1 MVKKFRGQVK
11 ISDVQR
17 EFNDIINTINTIVD
31 TYNKSKYV
39 KEIDYTV
46 GDKFLGNAGYTLTVG
61 GLKQVMKA
69 MNGTVIGAKVFE
81 ITPNKKYKISD
92 GVLITESKIY
102 RLPDRVVN
110 VPSNITKVE
119 SIYYNANTD
128 EYEFSQSK
136 VTTMQ
141 KVEVPALDLEKDSEG
156 NYLLSESTDWGK
168 ISCKGT
174 LTLNSG
180 SEGMDLFSGLSGS
193 TSCLKT
199 ETIDVPNLGSK
210 AYTFITGTND
220 GNGFH
225 LNKFPHKSLPDGI
238 NAFNLKTLCTSE
250 DEYNYTL
257 SNCGMV
263 LGYYFVKEDTEYFLP
278 LIVAN
283 TYNYGSY
290 DSGAMD
296 AFVSAN
302 PNGLTLKYDR
312 GSVIT
317 TDKCHMSPQN
327 SSYPEDETYGGGNR
341 LKPNDATSYEAID
354 PAWNWEVHYD
364 KLGIKTMSDD
374 PNTGRSDYFY
384 DKVRAGDDI
393 GSGIEIKTFNLWGRW
408 SNVQYNAVYKTS
420 VQGKYPEDKLVSNA
434 FALDKSGN
442 LIQLY
447 GMRNSDCKPLP
458 EIVAGVRQ
466 CKPVM
471 TLLDANTRVDTGIG
485 KDTKILEACNMAIYS
500 CGDFKSKSAVDGYA
514 MRPNYYSPKFDTG
527 TSIIYKE
534 VKGVDDPNSFK
545 ITDIAPS
552 RKSIYKNDIKNVQ
565 VEDIFGKYKINSQDT
580 TFPKSTWGYGNGYP
594 YGEENTDTSSEAKF
608 VSGMEANQASNNS
621 NNYYELVFGDGNYLV
636 SSNAQN
642 GKHKNAYLQ
651 LINFLYVPKGV
662 KQPYKVKDGDRAI
675 IKGINVVENL
685 NLGEDY

>member
-39 KEIDYTV
+39 NEIDYTV

-136 VTTMQ
+136 VTAMQ
-141 KVEVPALDLEKDSEG
+141 KVEVPALDLEKDSDG
-156 NYLLSESTDWGK
+156 NYLLSESADHNKT
-168 ISCKGT
+168 SCDC
-174 LTLNSG
+174 LIFSY
-180 SEGMDLFSGLSGS
+180 SDEMQLFSGLSGS

-199 ETIDVPNLGSK
+199 ETTDVPNLGNK

-250 DEYNYTL
+250 DEYNSTL
-257 SNCGMV
+257 GNCGMV

-278 LIVAN
+278 LIVTN
-283 TYNYGSY
+283 TYDAGRY

-302 PNGLTLKYDR
+302 PNGLTLEYENGVVK
-312 GSVIT
+312 T
-317 TDKCHMSPQN
+317 TDSFHWSPQN
-327 SSYPEDETYGGGNR
+327 SSYPEDETYGGGYR
-341 LKPNDATSYEAID
+341 LKPNDPTMYEGID
-354 PAWNWEVHYD
+354 PAWNWEVAYD
-364 KLGIKTMSDD
+364 KLNIKTLMDN
-374 PNTGRSDYFY
+374 PNTGNTNWFY
-384 DKVRAGDDI
+384 DKLRAGDDI
-393 GSGIEIKTFNLWGRW
+393 GSGIEIKSFNLWGRW
-408 SNVQYNAVYKTS
+408 SNVQYNSVYKTGI
-420 VQGKYPEDKLVSNA
+420 QGKHPEDRLVSNA
-434 FALDKSGN
+434 FALDKAGN
-442 LIQLY
+442 VIQLY
-447 GMRNSDCKPLP
+447 GMRNGDVKPLP
-458 EIVAGVRQ
+458 DVIAGVRQ
-466 CKPVM
+466 NKPVM
-471 TLLDANTRVDTGIG
+471 TLLDANTRVDTGIV
-485 KDTKILEACNMAIYS
+485 KTTKILEACNMAIYS
-500 CGDFKSKSAVDGYA
+500 CGYFKSKTGTLGYA
-514 MRPNYYSPKFDTG
+514 MRPDYYSPRFDTD
-527 TSIIYKE
+527 TSVVYKE
-534 VKGVDDPNSFK
+534 VEGVDDPNSFK

-565 VEDIFGKYKINSQDT
+565 AEDILGKYKINSQDT
-580 TFPKSTWGYGNGYP
+580 TFSKSTWWYGNGYA
-594 YGEENTDTSSEAKF
+594 YGEENTDTSSDAKF

-651 LINFLYVPKGV
+651 LVNFLYVPKGV

-675 IKGINVVENL
+675 IKGINVIESL
-685 NLGEDY
+685 DLGEEY

>member
-39 KEIDYTV
+39 NEIDYTV

-92 GVLITESKIY
+92 GVLITESKVY
-102 RLPDRVVN
+102 RLPDRVVD

-136 VTTMQ
+136 VTAMQ

-156 NYLLSESTDWGK
+156 NYLLSESTDNGK
-168 ISCKGT
+168 TSCSGT
-174 LTLNSG
+174 INVYG
-180 SEGMDLFSGLSGS
+180 KMELFEGLSGS

-257 SNCGMV
+257 NNCGMV

-278 LIVAN
+278 LIVTN
-283 TYNYGSY
+283 SS
-290 DSGAMD
+290 DGAHNMD

-302 PNGLTLKYDR
+302 PNGLTLEYYR
-312 GSVIT
+312 GTVKT
-317 TDKCHMSPQN
+317 TDECHYSPQN
-327 SSYPEDETYGGGNR
+327 SSYPDDETYGGGYR
-341 LKPNDATSYEAID
+341 LKPNDATSCEAIGS
-354 PAWNWEVHYD
+354 AWNWEVRYD
-364 KLGIKTMSDD
+364 GLGIKTVSDD
-374 PNTGRSDYFY
+374 ANTGRSDYFY
-384 DKVRAGDDI
+384 DKLRAGDNI
-393 GSGIEIKTFNLWGRW
+393 GSGIERKSFNLWGRW
-408 SNVQYNAVYKTS
+408 SNVQYNSVYKTS
-420 VQGKYPEDKLVSNA
+420 IQGKYPEDKLVANA
-434 FALDKSGN
+434 FALDKAGN

-447 GMRNSDCKPLP
+447 GMRNGDCKPLP

-471 TLLDANTRVDTGIG
+471 TLLDANTRVDTGVK
-485 KDTKILEACNMAIYS
+485 KDTKILEACNMVIYS
-500 CGDFKSKSAVDGYA
+500 CSDFRSKMESTRCV
-514 MRPNYYSPKFDTG
+514 MRPDYYSPKFDTG

-534 VKGVDDPNSFK
+534 VEGVDDPNSFK

-565 VEDIFGKYKINSQDT
+565 VEDILGKYKINSQDT
-580 TFPKSTWGYGNGYP
+580 TFPKSTWGYGNKYP
-594 YGEENTDTSSEAKF
+594 YGEENTDTSGEAKF

-651 LINFLYVPKGV
+651 LVNFLYVPKGV
-662 KQPYKVKDGDRAI
+662 QQPYKVKDGDRAI
-675 IKGINVVENL
+675 IKGINVVEDL
-685 NLGEDY
+685 KLGEDY

>member
-1 MVKKFRGQVK
+1 MVERFRGQVK

-39 KEIDYTV
+39 NEIDYTV

-141 KVEVPALDLEKDSEG
+141 KVEVPALDLEKDSED
-156 NYLLSESTDWGK
+156 NYLLSESTDNGK
-168 ISCKGT
+168 TSCSGT
-174 LTLNSG
+174 IDVYGEMELFAGLNG
-180 SEGMDLFSGLSGS
+180 T

-250 DEYNYTL
+250 DEYKYTL
-257 SNCGMV
+257 NACGMI

-278 LIVAN
+278 LIVTN
-283 TYNYGSY
+283 SC
-290 DSGAMD
+290 DGAHDMD

-302 PNGLTLKYDR
+302 PNGLTLEYYR
-312 GSVIT
+312 GTVKT
-317 TDKCHMSPQN
+317 TDNLHSSPQN
-327 SSYPEDETYGGGNR
+327 LTYPDDETYGGGYR
-341 LKPNDATSYEAID
+341 LKPDDATSYEVIGS
-354 PAWNWEVHYD
+354 AWNWEVHYD
-364 KLGIKTMSDD
+364 GLGIMAVSDD
-374 PNTGRSDYFY
+374 PNTGRSDFFY
-384 DKVRAGDDI
+384 DKLRAGDNI
-393 GSGIEIKTFNLWGRW
+393 GSGIERKTFNLWGRW
-408 SNVQYNAVYKTS
+408 SNVQYNSVYKTS
-420 VQGKYPEDKLVSNA
+420 IQGKYPEDKLVANA
-434 FALDKSGN
+434 FALDKAGN

-447 GMRNSDCKPLP
+447 GMRNGDCKPLP

-471 TLLDANTRVDTGIG
+471 TLLDANTRVDTGIR

-500 CGDFKSKSAVDGYA
+500 CGDFKGKSGVNGYA
-514 MRPNYYSPKFDTG
+514 MRPDYYSPKFDTG
-527 TSIIYKE
+527 TSIIYKKVE
-534 VKGVDDPNSFK
+534 GVDDPNSFK

-580 TFPKSTWGYGNGYP
+580 TFAKSTWGYGNSYP

-662 KQPYKVKDGDRAI
+662 QQPYKVKKGDRAI
-675 IKGINVVENL
+675 IKGINVVEDL